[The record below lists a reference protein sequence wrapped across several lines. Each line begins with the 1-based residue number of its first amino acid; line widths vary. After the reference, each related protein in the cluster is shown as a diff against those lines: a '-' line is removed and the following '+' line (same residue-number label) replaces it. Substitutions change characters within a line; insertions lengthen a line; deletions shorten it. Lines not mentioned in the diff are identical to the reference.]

1 MPLTLSKT
9 RNMRRAKSGIAAL
22 LTALLTLSG
31 CALTQPSS
39 SAAWLTPE
47 PLAVPY
53 RTELAIAR
61 LTEILHRAELS
72 EEQSARL
79 YYDRGVMYDSAGL
92 RSLARLDFMR
102 ALRLKPDMADAYN
115 FVGIHYTLSGNFDQ
129 AYEAFDSV
137 LELAPE
143 YEYAYLNR
151 GIALYY
157 AGRADLAVPDFVK
170 FLQLQPA
177 DPYRVVWLYLAELDL
192 SGTAAKARLA
202 SNTAVLAADDWATKI
217 PLFYLGKLSE
227 QQLLNSVIDDL
238 SSPRVLAERLCEVY
252 FYLAKWHE
260 AQQQPEQA
268 IEYYKKV
275 LSTNVYEFVE
285 HRYARLEI
293 ARLRGE
299 TLSGE
304 SDEFH

>member
-1 MPLTLSKT
+1 MVSVK
-9 RNMRRAKSGIAAL
+9 AGIAAL
-22 LTALLTLSG
+22 LLALLALNG
-31 CALTQPSS
+31 CASSQPSS

-61 LTEILHRAELS
+61 LTEILQRAELT

-129 AYEAFDSV
+129 AYEAFDSA
-137 LELAPE
+137 LELAPDF
-143 YEYAYLNR
+143 EYAYLNR

-157 AGRADLAVPDFVK
+157 AGRADLAVPDFVR
-170 FLQLQPA
+170 FLDLRPA
-177 DPYRVVWLYLAELDL
+177 DPYRVVWLYLAESDL
-192 SGTAAKARLA
+192 SEAAANTRLA
-202 SNTAVLAADDWATKI
+202 ANLTVLAADDWATNI
-217 PLFYLGKLSE
+217 PRFYHGDISE
-227 QQLLNSVIDDL
+227 QQLLNSVLDDL
-238 SSPRVLAERLCEVY
+238 SGPRSLAERLCEVY

-260 AQQQPEQA
+260 AKQQPAQA

-275 LSTNVYEFVE
+275 LATNVYEFVE
-285 HRYARLEI
+285 HRYARLEM

-299 TLSGE
+299 ALSGE
-304 SDEFH
+304 TDGFH

>member
-1 MPLTLSKT
+1 MVSVKT
-9 RNMRRAKSGIAAL
+9 GVAAL
-22 LTALLTLSG
+22 ILALLTLSG
-31 CALTQPSS
+31 CATTQPSS

-61 LTEILHRAELS
+61 LTEILQRAELT

-129 AYEAFDSV
+129 AYEAFDSA
-137 LELAPE
+137 LELAPD

-157 AGRADLAVPDFVK
+157 ADRADLAVPDFVR
-170 FLQLQPA
+170 FLELRPA
-177 DPYRVVWLYLAELDL
+177 DPYRVVWLYLAESDL
-192 SGTAAKARLA
+192 SETKANERLTA
-202 SNTAVLAADDWATKI
+202 NLAALATDDWATNI
-217 PLFYLGKLSE
+217 VRFYHGDISE
-227 QQLLNSVIDDL
+227 QQLLNSVLEELDG
-238 SSPRVLAERLCEVY
+238 PRLLAERLCEVY

-260 AQQQPEQA
+260 AKKRPEHA

-275 LSTNVYEFVE
+275 LATNVYEFVE
-285 HRYARLEI
+285 HRYARLEM

-299 TLSGE
+299 KLSGE
-304 SDEFH
+304 TDAFH

>member
-1 MPLTLSKT
+1 MCSVKT
-9 RNMRRAKSGIAAL
+9 GVTAL
-22 LTALLTLSG
+22 LLVLLTLSG
-31 CALTQPSS
+31 CAITQPSS

-61 LTEILHRAELS
+61 LTEILNRAELS

-115 FVGIHYTLSGNFDQ
+115 FVGIHYTLSGDFDQ

-137 LELAPE
+137 LELAPD

-157 AGRADLAVPDFVK
+157 AGRADLAVPDFTK
-170 FLQLQPA
+170 FLQRQPS

-192 SGTAAKARLA
+192 SVPAARARLTTHFSA
-202 SNTAVLAADDWATKI
+202 LAADDWATNI
-217 PLFYLGKLSE
+217 PRFYLGEISE
-227 QQLLNSVIDDL
+227 QQLLNSIVDGL

-260 AQQQPEQA
+260 AKQQPEQA
-268 IEYYKKV
+268 IEYYKKA
-275 LSTNVYEFVE
+275 LATNVYEFVE
-285 HRYARLEI
+285 HRYARLEM

-304 SDEFH
+304 TDEFH

>member
-1 MPLTLSKT
+1 MFSV
-9 RNMRRAKSGIAAL
+9 KSGVVAL
-22 LTALLTLSG
+22 ILALLTLSG
-31 CALTQPSS
+31 CATTQPSS

-61 LTEILHRAELS
+61 LTEILQRAELT

-129 AYEAFDSV
+129 AYEAFDSA
-137 LELAPE
+137 LELAPD

-157 AGRADLAVPDFVK
+157 AGRADLAVPDFER
-170 FLQLQPA
+170 FLQLRPA
-177 DPYRVVWLYLAELDL
+177 DPYRVVWLYLAESDL
-192 SGTAAKARLA
+192 SAAAANERLA
-202 SNTAVLAADDWATKI
+202 ENLTQLAADDWATNI
-217 PLFYLGKLSE
+217 PQFYHGDISE
-227 QQLLNSVIDDL
+227 QQLLNSILNDL
-238 SSPRVLAERLCEVY
+238 SGPRVLAERLCEVY

-260 AQQQPEQA
+260 AKRRPEQA

-275 LSTNVYEFVE
+275 LATNVYEFVE
-285 HRYARLEI
+285 HRYARLEM

-299 TLSGE
+299 ALSGE
-304 SDEFH
+304 TDEFH

>member
-1 MPLTLSKT
+1 
-9 RNMRRAKSGIAAL
+9 MRRAKSGIAAL

-31 CALTQPSS
+31 CATLQPSS

-61 LTEILHRAELS
+61 LSEILHRAELS

-115 FVGIHYTLSGNFDQ
+115 FVGIHYTLSGDFDQ
-129 AYEAFDSV
+129 AFEAFDSV
-137 LELAPE
+137 LELAPD

-170 FLQLQPA
+170 FLKLQSS
-177 DPYRVVWLYLAELDL
+177 DPYRVVWLYLAERDL
-192 SGTAAKARLA
+192 SERAAKARL
-202 SNTAVLAADDWATKI
+202 TANVATLAADDWATNI
-217 PLFYLGKLSE
+217 PRFYLGQLSE
-227 QQLLNSVIDDL
+227 QQLLNSVVDDL
-238 SSPRVLAERLCEVY
+238 TSPRLLAERLCEVY

-260 AQQQPEQA
+260 AEQQPEQA

-275 LSTNVYEFVE
+275 LATNVYEFVE
-285 HRYARLEI
+285 HRYARLEM

-299 TLSGE
+299 ALSGE